1 MTLRGAVW
9 LWGGTCLLAG
19 LIVAALLIFRSQVG
33 AALAVLALSA
43 LFALGVHLVERV
55 LRE

>member
-1 MTLRGAVW
+1 MKLGGALW

-19 LIVAALLIFRSQVG
+19 LMVAALLLLRGQVG
-33 AALAVLALSA
+33 AAVAVLALSG

>member
-1 MTLRGAVW
+1 VTLRGAIW

-19 LIVAALLIFRSQVG
+19 LIVAALLLLRSQVG
-33 AALAVLALSA
+33 AALAVLALSGV
-43 LFALGVHLVERV
+43 FAFGLHLVERA

>member
-1 MTLRGAVW
+1 MTLRGAIW

-19 LIVAALLIFRSQVG
+19 LVVAALLLLRGRV
-33 AALAVLALSA
+33 ATALAVLALSG